1 MQKLNKNN
9 FIPRALEIH
18 NGKYSYTKTVYV
30 KAKENGCKLF
40 RLKYDYTNKDYLEL
54 CSLIKE
60 CKKGGTLD
68 GNK

>member
-30 KAKENGCKLF
+30 KAKEKVIITCPIHGDFEQHKQNQILKKCGCPK
-40 RLKYDYTNKDYLEL
+40 
-54 CSLIKE
+54 
-60 CKKGGTLD
+60 
-68 GNK
+68 